1 MPLLF
6 KTISDLLQALEDNAA
21 NTKKALNGWLDQ
33 RNRIT
38 IETWVKSN
46 NITIDSPSVDV
57 VAVLSAFFPDK
68 RTDRV
73 YSLKPPSLS
82 KILGRCFKLGSTRRL
97 QLEEWK
103 APGRGDLGLCVERT
117 LRETEPH
124 PVTSRITLD
133 DVDSTLLA
141 IAAKNRFSAPKVR
154 ETAADNAVE
163 ASKQLESIYLRLS
176 SNEAKW
182 MTRMILKD
190 YSTLNFKSY
199 HVLNTIHPR
208 LKQALDVH
216 SNFEAA
222 VGLLRHQEATAESQA
237 QSRVPLRPMIGSKIG
252 RVPFL
257 KGRSVK
263 NVVQLVAG
271 RKMSV
276 ERKYDGEYCQIHIN
290 LAQGKDCI
298 QLFSKSGKDS
308 TKDRRRVHE
317 AVKQSLRIGQTDCQF
332 SQKCI
337 LEGELLVFD
346 DVEGTISDFHKIRKH
361 VTRSGT
367 SLGTELDSQ
376 AHEHEHLM
384 ISYYDL
390 MLVDDDVVMNEP
402 HADRRRRLQ
411 ELVTCIPGRAK
422 LSKQRVIN
430 FASSHGPER
439 LRYLL
444 SHAFAQRWEGLV
456 LKPSNA
462 PYTSLQYTAGNS
474 NSRCWIKLK
483 KDYIPGLGDTADFAV
498 VGAGYDATRAA
509 QLHEP
514 AIKWTHFH
522 LGCLRNKKEVISQ
535 NATPYFAVVTALE
548 VNREMAKHL
557 NQHGQFVAL
566 PLGSLI
572 SYSEPFVLDIPKTL
586 VKMDVVFRKPFV
598 LDVMGAGFDKE
609 PSRAYFTLRF
619 PRALRIHSDRNWKAC
634 VGFDELRGMAKIART
649 VSDDTKAEV
658 AGWIEQLDQVDR
670 GAKGSSVPW
679 DLSDDDIEISEETA
693 LENSAGEPTS
703 RRNRTN
709 SSTVPPIVRMDTAE
723 MTEQEQRLDSGEVV
737 RKSTPRSPIRGWSDS
752 NLPSPAKSLPAQ
764 DPSAQHSSRA
774 LSSMQSTNSTDPGR
788 KRSSDDSENSPI
800 SMLSKRARVSPPV
813 RIIKGAGTN
822 TSSRPSA
829 NSKTDYVIQ
838 ASGPVLRRHPST
850 HPIPQPK
857 HAPAQESFLVPK
869 LSVGAAEAL
878 RSHTRPA
885 VFKNNQPTSP
895 DRQTTQDERSTG
907 EEIMSTQH
915 STQQA
920 LVADWVLPKPMP
932 TPLSAF
938 RLPKLQSSPIVLGP
952 DVSGMPYLTT
962 DILGSA
968 NIKPYLAHDV
978 LVPLSHKITFG
989 EVPDSQDGVPQ
1000 DVVVLIE
1007 GRRHVSSLKM
1017 LTYLIGHVPEDGSQI
1032 VWVFD
1037 WRLAEEMLTKGIQDE
1052 GYLMG
1057 KRLMARYQYEA
1068 DGSGELRWFSN
1079 LETLHTIPKVKI
1091 KESRG
1096 MDGRFLAKGGRMVGS
1111 Q

>member
-1 MPLLF
+1 
-6 KTISDLLQALEDNAA
+6 
-21 NTKKALNGWLDQ
+21 
-33 RNRIT
+33 
-38 IETWVKSN
+38 
-46 NITIDSPSVDV
+46 
-57 VAVLSAFFPDK
+57 
-68 RTDRV
+68 
-73 YSLKPPSLS
+73 
-82 KILGRCFKLGSTRRL
+82 
-97 QLEEWK
+97 
-103 APGRGDLGLCVERT
+103 
-117 LRETEPH
+117 
-124 PVTSRITLD
+124 RITLD
-133 DVDSTLLA
+133 QVDSTLLA
-141 IAAKNRFSAPKVR
+141 IAAKNRFSAPNVR
-154 ETAADNAVE
+154 ETAADDAVE
-163 ASKQLESIYLRLS
+163 TSKQLESIYLRLS

-190 YSTLNFKSY
+190 YSTLDFKSY
-199 HVLNTIHPR
+199 HVLNAIHPR

-216 SNFEAA
+216 TNYEAA
-222 VGLLRHQEATAESQA
+222 VGLLRYQEATAESQA
-237 QSRVPLRPMIGSKIG
+237 QSIVPLRPMIGSKIG
-252 RVPFL
+252 KVPFL

-290 LAQGKDCI
+290 LARGRDCI

-308 TKDRRRVHE
+308 TDDRRGVHE
-317 AVKQSLRIGQTDCQF
+317 AIKQSLRIGQADCQF

-346 DVEGTISDFHKIRKH
+346 DVEGNISDFHKIRKL

-376 AHEHEHLM
+376 AHAHEHLM
-384 ISYYDL
+384 ISYYDV
-390 MLVDDDVVMNEP
+390 MLVDDNVIMNKA

-456 LKPSNA
+456 LKPSDA
-462 PYTSLQYTAGNS
+462 PYTSLQYTARNS
-474 NSRCWIKLK
+474 SSRCWIKLK

-498 VGAGYDATRAA
+498 VGAGYNAARAA
-509 QLHEP
+509 QLQEP

-535 NATPYFAVVTALE
+535 KATPYFAVVTALE

-566 PLGSLI
+566 PLGSLM
-572 SYSEPFVLDIPKTL
+572 SYREPFVLDIPKTL
-586 VKMDVVFRKPFV
+586 VNMDVVFRKPFV

-609 PSRAYFTLRF
+609 PSRSYFTLRF

-634 VGFDELRGMAKIART
+634 VGFDELQGMAKAART
-649 VSDDTKAEV
+649 ISEDTKAEV
-658 AGWIEQLDQVDR
+658 ARWMEQLDQVDR

-679 DLSDDDIEISEETA
+679 DLSDDDIEISEEA
-693 LENSAGEPTS
+693 VLENSTAEPTS
-703 RRNRTN
+703 RRNRT
-709 SSTVPPIVRMDTAE
+709 SSSAVPPIVRMDTAE
-723 MTEQEQRLDSGEVV
+723 MTEQERRLDSGEVV
-737 RKSTPRSPIRGWSDS
+737 RKPTPRSPISGWSDS
-752 NLPSPAKSLPAQ
+752 NLPSPAKSLPIP
-764 DPSAQHSSRA
+764 DTSAQHSSRA

-788 KRSSDDSENSPI
+788 KRSSDDTEKSSRY
-800 SMLSKRARVSPPV
+800 MLSKRARVSPPV
-813 RIIKGAGTN
+813 GTMKGAGLN
-822 TSSRPSA
+822 TSPRPSA
-829 NSKTDYVIQ
+829 NSKIDYIIQ
-838 ASGPVLRRHPST
+838 AHGPVLRRHDS
-850 HPIPQPK
+850 PK
-857 HAPAQESFLVPK
+857 HAPVRESFLVPK

-878 RSHTRPA
+878 RSHIGPA
-885 VFKNNQPTSP
+885 VFKGNQPTSP
-895 DRQTTQDERSTG
+895 DLQTTQDERST
-907 EEIMSTQH
+907 EEEVMSTQH

-920 LVADWVLPKPMP
+920 LVAEWVLPEPKP

-968 NIKPYLAHDV
+968 GIKPYLAHDV
-978 LVPLSHKITFG
+978 LIPSSHKINVG
-989 EVPDSQDGVPQ
+989 NVADSQDGLPQ
-1000 DVVVLIE
+1000 DVLVLIE
-1007 GRRHVSSLKM
+1007 GRRQVSSLKM

-1032 VWVFD
+1032 VWMFD
-1037 WRLAEEMLTKGIQDE
+1037 WRLAEEILTKGIRDE
-1052 GYLMG
+1052 GYLLG
-1057 KRLMARYQYEA
+1057 KRLMARYRYEA
-1068 DGSGELRWFSN
+1068 DGTGELRWFSN
-1079 LETLHTIPKVKI
+1079 LEKLHTIPKVKI
-1091 KESRG
+1091 EESRG

-1111 Q
+1111 SQ